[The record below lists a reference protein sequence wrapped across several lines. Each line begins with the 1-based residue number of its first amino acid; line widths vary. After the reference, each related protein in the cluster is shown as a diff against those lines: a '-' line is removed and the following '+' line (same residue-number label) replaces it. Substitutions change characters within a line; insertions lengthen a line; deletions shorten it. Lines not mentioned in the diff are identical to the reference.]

1 MDAPLEPHEQVV
13 RDELISVLRSALT
26 DDGLQAE
33 RTQGRGLSVAAATD
47 LLREP
52 VAARSA

>member
-13 RDELISVLRSALT
+13 RDDLISVLRSALT